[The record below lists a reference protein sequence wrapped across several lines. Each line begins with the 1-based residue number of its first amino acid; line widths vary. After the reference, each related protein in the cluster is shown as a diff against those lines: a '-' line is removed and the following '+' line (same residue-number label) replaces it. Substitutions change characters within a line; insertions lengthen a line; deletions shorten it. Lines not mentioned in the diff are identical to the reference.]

1 MTQNE
6 MIVKLAGKCGVSLE
20 EARAALETAEGNEL
34 TATHLLEQERF
45 RRMQELNAVAEGGE
59 AAAVQ
64 FAPEETVT
72 GETGASATQDD
83 GAAQT
88 AGVDRV
94 EAGEKAA
101 FEKRCGSK
109 GLRNLGKHVR
119 RVIACGNRNRFIVR
133 KGEERLLEM
142 PVTALALLMLCAFWV
157 CVPLLV
163 IGLFAGCRYS
173 FAGRDLGREAINSA
187 LGKATDVA
195 DRVKQSVAQA

>member
-72 GETGASATQDD
+72 GETGASAAYDD
-83 GAAQT
+83 GAAQA